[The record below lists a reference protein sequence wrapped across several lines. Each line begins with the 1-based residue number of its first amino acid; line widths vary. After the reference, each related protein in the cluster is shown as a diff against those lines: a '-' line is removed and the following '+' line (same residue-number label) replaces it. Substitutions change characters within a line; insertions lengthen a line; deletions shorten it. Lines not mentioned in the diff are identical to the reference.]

1 MADRLTDEELISIQA
16 RLDKLTN
23 YFTDCGAGYDIQEEH
38 TLAFMCASDI
48 PPLLAHIRAQDAE
61 LARLR
66 EALTNLCDAV
76 TETREKLL
84 ADVLAAA
91 RQGMDALNG
100 RPLGSVKVVGPEGAE
115 VESVRDDGNKANCD
129 WTNLLACCQRCHLH
143 IQGRW
148 QPGGV
153 LPPEWGVPEWVTER
167 GLAYRQVVQHALFE
181 EG

>member
-1 MADRLTDEELISIQA
+1 MTDHRLLTPDELAAIRDYITGWEPARDRRFLEAARTLLDHAD
-16 RLDKLTN
+16 
-23 YFTDCGAGYDIQEEH
+23 
-38 TLAFMCASDI
+38 
-48 PPLLAHIRAQDAE
+48 AQDAE